1 MPMNRPT
8 AAELLR
14 AVRISL
20 EHTDVA
26 DSAASGYE
34 RRIAVNVLKI
44 LEREAILGGPFLLG
58 EQQELSSYL
67 GIQATGPVLN
77 AALCDRIAQGR
88 EDLRWKELVGL
99 LRRITL
105 GKVAVDNP
113 TFAAYRRIIDQ
124 PERSGGNS

>member
-26 DSAASGYE
+26 DSVASGYE
-34 RRIAVNVLKI
+34 RRIVVNVLKI
-44 LEREAILGGPFLLG
+44 LEREAIRGGPFLLG
-58 EQQELSSYL
+58 ERQELSAYL
-67 GIQATGPVLN
+67 GIEATGPVLN

-88 EDLRWKELVGL
+88 EDLR
-99 LRRITL
+99 
-105 GKVAVDNP
+105 
-113 TFAAYRRIIDQ
+113 
-124 PERSGGNS
+124 